1 MHFNPKERW
10 ASTEEGR
17 KKLVECL
24 MTNSFEMDAGIGNHN
39 PEVLPRRY
47 LPPGTYSD
55 LYRLYQAECFAKDQ
69 PTASAST
76 FFRTLRISGWRKIKF
91 RGQSTHAQ
99 CWVCHK
105 LKSAIRN
112 SRYINMH
119 AQSCDQY
126 MRHLSGIFADRQ
138 VYGQTKWRATTQ
150 KDILCC
156 IVDSMDKSKFRLP
169 RFAAGRTPKTLET
182 KKRPELEFTTCI
194 MHGHSINVFVTDS
207 EQATGSDWS
216 LEVLAL
222 SLDKTFAKCQR
233 NQEAWPNHLRI
244 FTDNTPKDAWQI
256 KHWNCSSPQVK

>member
-1 MHFNPKERW
+1 
-10 ASTEEGR
+10 
-17 KKLVECL
+17 
-24 MTNSFEMDAGIGNHN
+24 
-39 PEVLPRRY
+39 
-47 LPPGTYSD
+47 
-55 LYRLYQAECFAKDQ
+55 
-69 PTASAST
+69 
-76 FFRTLRISGWRKIKF
+76 
-91 RGQSTHAQ
+91 
-99 CWVCHK
+99 
-105 LKSAIRN
+105 
-112 SRYINMH
+112 
-119 AQSCDQY
+119 

-138 VYGQTKWRATTQ
+138 VYGQTKWRAKTQ

-207 EQATGSDWS
+207 EQSTGSDWS

-256 KHWNCSSPQVK
+256 KH